1 MGKTKSAICLTL
13 ITLVIAVLCIV
24 CFVSFPCGEINY
36 YNSLLSLA
44 DKDAD
49 LGGYL
54 IGETAYV
61 GGGYAVVY
69 YPEGVISAREYEE
82 TVKDLTG
89 DELNE
94 YQEKYVSYANGAIY
108 LEKEVVCEEGT
119 TEVSETFNEDFN
131 RIVELMK
138 ERYESLHAEGM
149 TMQLRDD
156 YTIRIFLPS
165 TMDASVSA
173 FRQFTYTGEFSVRA
187 GSSEDSAEII
197 FPSQKG
203 TKRTAD
209 YYVKSVSA
217 RSSSGT
223 DYLIFN
229 MTDEG
234 RQAIAEATA
243 DATGYLYFYVGDDVV
258 VSLTISAQ
266 IDQNSLAISGG
277 FTSETSVIAAS
288 LIDTAIKSGTSGD
301 LKIDMS
307 EISYV
312 KAGFGDNALV
322 FLYIAIGVLSIAMAV
337 FFFVRYRRLA
347 FAHIYSYLVFIIA
360 MTICVWASASLYIG
374 VGTVVAFA
382 VTAFLLCVSNAISYE
397 YARKEYEGGKTMTF
411 SIKTG
416 YRKCMW
422 HIFDIHIVLAVL
434 GLLIYLIGLTELSV
448 FGAVF
453 ALGVVFSGVCSLLL
467 NRFFWYIMMP
477 FAKNQSKFCHFKR
490 TEVDDDE

>member
-24 CFVSFPCGEINY
+24 CFVSFPCGEIQY

-61 GGGYAVVY
+61 GGGYFVVY
-69 YPEGVISAREYEE
+69 YPEGVISSREYEE
-82 TVKDLTG
+82 TSRDLTG
-89 DELNE
+89 DELDE
-94 YQEKYVSYANGAIY
+94 YQDKYVSYANGAVY

-119 TEVSETFNEDFN
+119 SEVSETFNEDFN

-138 ERYESLHAEGM
+138 ERYESLHVEG
-149 TMQLRDD
+149 TRLQIRDD
-156 YTIRIFLPS
+156 YTIRAFLPS

-187 GSSEDSAEII
+187 GSDEDSAEIV

-217 RSSSGT
+217 RSSGGT

-234 RQAIAEATA
+234 RQAIADATA
-243 DATGYLYFYVGDDVV
+243 DATGYLYFYVGDNVV
-258 VSLTISAQ
+258 VSLTISEQ

-277 FTSETSVIAAS
+277 FTSETSAIIAA
-288 LIDTAIKSGTSGD
+288 LIDTAIKSGESDD
-301 LKIDMS
+301 LALNMS
-307 EISYV
+307 EISFE
-312 KAGFGDNALV
+312 KAGFGENALTL
-322 FLYIAIGVLSIAMAV
+322 LYIAIGAISVAMIV
-337 FFFVRYRRLA
+337 FFLIRYRRLA
-347 FAHIYSYLVFIIA
+347 FAHIYSYLVFLIA
-360 MTICVWASASLYIG
+360 MTLCIWAGSALYIG
-374 VGTVVAFA
+374 VGTVAAVAI
-382 VTAFLLCVSNAISYE
+382 TAFVLCLSNAISYE

-434 GLLIYLIGLTELSV
+434 GLLIYLIALTELSI
-448 FGAVF
+448 FGAVL
-453 ALGVVFSGVCSLLL
+453 ALGAVFSGICSLLL